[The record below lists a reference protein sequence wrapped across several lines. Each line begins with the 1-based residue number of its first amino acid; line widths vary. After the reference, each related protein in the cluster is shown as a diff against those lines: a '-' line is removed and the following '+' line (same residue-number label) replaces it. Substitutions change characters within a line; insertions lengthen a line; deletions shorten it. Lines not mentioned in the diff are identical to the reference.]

1 MKTENPSGDREDSK
15 YYLEGAKGLSDLKQF
30 TVNANQPCREAAA
43 TPDPGASSGY

>member
-15 YYLEGAKGLSDLKQF
+15 YCLEGAKCLS
-30 TVNANQPCREAAA
+30 VNANQPCREAAA